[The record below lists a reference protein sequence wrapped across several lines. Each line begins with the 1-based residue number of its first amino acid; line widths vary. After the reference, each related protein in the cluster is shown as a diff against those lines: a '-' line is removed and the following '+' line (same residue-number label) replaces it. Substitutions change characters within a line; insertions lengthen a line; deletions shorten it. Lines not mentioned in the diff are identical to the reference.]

1 MSKNRFSLNTL
12 LQNNKF
18 VLIVTL
24 LVSVSIWVYMSMGSS
39 NDTTVTVTNIPIQ
52 IELPADA
59 ADNGL
64 QMFSGGDQTAS
75 VTVSGNR
82 AIIGSIS
89 ESDITVSASAAMI
102 DTSGEYEL
110 NVVAAKSNPS
120 ANFTI
125 QQNVTPSTVKVYVDY
140 LRESTFSIQD
150 SVVYKVDDGYYAST
164 SLSFD
169 SVVISGPQSKITE
182 ISKVSAVAEVNGTI
196 NKSTETTCELRLYD
210 KDNQEISTDLLTMSL
225 TNVDATISVLP
236 EKTVNV
242 IPSFTNKPE
251 GLVITDDMIKIEPE
265 TITLAATK
273 DVLDKTDSVKLETI
287 DFTTLKN
294 NVFTVDDLGINI
306 PADSK
311 NISNTS
317 VAKFSLDLSNFES
330 KTLTVDKFTTEGLS
344 SEYKADITQ
353 NSLSVTII
361 GPKNQIDSLSSD
373 DITAVINTKDFNGT
387 TGSVQMPVTI
397 KISGADSCWAYGS
410 YKANLTISQS

>member
-1 MSKNRFSLNTL
+1 MSKNRFSLNSL
-12 LQNNKF
+12 LRNNKF
-18 VLIVTL
+18 VLVVAL
-24 LVSVSIWVYMSMGSS
+24 LISVASWIYMSMGSS
-39 NDTTVTVTNIPIQ
+39 NDTTVTVANIPIQ
-52 IELPADA
+52 IELPEDA

-110 NVVAAKSNPS
+110 NVVAAKTNPS

-125 QQNVTPSTVKVYVDY
+125 QQNVAPSTVKVYVDY

-169 SVVISGPQSKITE
+169 SVAISGPQSKITE
-182 ISKVSAVAEVNGTI
+182 ISKVSAVAEINGTI

-210 KDNQEISTDLLTMSL
+210 KDNKEISTDLLTMSV

-242 IPSFTNKPE
+242 IPSFKNKPE

-273 DVLDKTDSVKLETI
+273 DVLDETDSVKLEEI

-294 NVFTVDDLGINI
+294 NVFTTDDLGINI

-317 VAKFSLDLSNFES
+317 VAKFSLDLSSFES
-330 KTLTVDKFTTEGLS
+330 KTFTVDKFTAEGLS

-361 GPKNQIDSLSSD
+361 GPKNQIDNLSSD
-373 DITAVINTKDFNGT
+373 DITAVINTKDYKGT

-397 KISGADSCWAYGS
+397 KISGANSCWAYGS
-410 YKANLTISQS
+410 YKANLTISQN